1 VSSAVHRAGAQ
12 IRHANAKSLCLGV
25 LRRGPGTA
33 RGLHFHPS
41 EASGSSL
48 TARPLAE
55 HPAALGPQDR
65 EEVMKRFGTMFL
77 ASVMALVL
85 ANVAQ
90 ANDSTPRVDRRE
102 VRQQDRIGQG
112 VQSGQLTPHETIR
125 LEKGEARIGRMEA
138 RDKADGKVT
147 PAERMRLARAQNHES
162 RRIYRLKHNARTQ

>member
-1 VSSAVHRAGAQ
+1 
-12 IRHANAKSLCLGV
+12 
-25 LRRGPGTA
+25 
-33 RGLHFHPS
+33 
-41 EASGSSL
+41 
-48 TARPLAE
+48 
-55 HPAALGPQDR
+55 
-65 EEVMKRFGTMFL
+65 MKRFGTMFL